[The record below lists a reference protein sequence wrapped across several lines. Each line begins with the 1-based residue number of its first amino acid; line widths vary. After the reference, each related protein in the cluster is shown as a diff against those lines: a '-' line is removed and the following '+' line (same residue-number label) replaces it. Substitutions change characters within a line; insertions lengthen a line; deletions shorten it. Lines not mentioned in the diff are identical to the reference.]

1 MLLPVVAERRLCFP
15 PPLRPGAGR
24 AGQVTKMVKERRRIN
39 PRSVPVFLGPLQ
51 KKPLTTGYNYI
62 LLLTSI
68 TILVYISRSTHLI
81 PSPLKASCV
90 HKRNQKA
97 VT

>member
-1 MLLPVVAERRLCFP
+1 MLSVASPVE
-15 PPLRPGAGR
+15 GGEGR
-24 AGQVTKMVKERRRIN
+24 AGAQVVKERRRIN